1 MMDDID
7 QLKKIAEKPPEEIS
21 SNDAK
26 SCMKKWLCRGVG
38 VGAET
43 SRQSKIF
50 MILLKTFITL
60 HLQSLSM
67 MLRLRN
73 LLNLM
78 RRVLKSLILL
88 MLD

>member
-1 MMDDID
+1 MDVVDH
-7 QLKKIAEKPPEEIS
+7 LKKIAEKPLEDIS
-21 SNDAK
+21 LNDAK

-38 VGAET
+38 HGAET
-43 SRQSKIF
+43 SRKSRIF
-50 MILLKTFITL
+50 MILLKTFIIL